1 VLIAVT
7 GAGGFVGGRL
17 TAELARRGHNV
28 IAYSRRPGPSPAL
41 CAERVTYRTWDLS
54 RGPIAPPPGVGAVVH
69 CAARVSDWGAD
80 NAFLKA
86 NVDGTRAVLETFR
99 GPARFVYVSS
109 ASVYDPSRPKRMV
122 TEDTPD
128 AIHYL
133 NAYARTKMLAECVV
147 RDSGRPAL
155 ILRPHVVYG
164 PGDRTLLPRLLAAR
178 RFGRLIA
185 VGDGH
190 NVLSVTHVDNLVQ
203 AILCSIEGD
212 CNAGT
217 FNVADSEM
225 ATLDELLRTLLERLG
240 LPPRI
245 AYIPTWI
252 ATPLAALLECS
263 YRLAGASRAPLLTRY
278 IVCQLANDYTLDISR
293 AQRILG
299 YAPTFTFRDGPLADA
314 GPA

>member
-17 TAELARRGHNV
+17 TGELARRGHNV
-28 IAYSRRPGPSPAL
+28 VAYSRRPALSAAPGP
-41 CAERVTYRTWDLS
+41 ERVTHRTWDVS
-54 RGPIAPPPGVGAVVH
+54 GGPIEAPSDVDAVVH
-69 CAARVSDWGAD
+69 CAARVADWGAEH
-80 NAFLKA
+80 AFVSA

-99 GPARFVYVSS
+99 RVPRFVYVSS
-109 ASVYDPSRPKRMV
+109 ASVYDPARPKRMV
-122 TEDTPD
+122 TEDAPY
-128 AIHYL
+128 AVCYL

-147 RDSGRPAL
+147 RASGRPAL

-178 RFGRLIA
+178 RFGRLVA

-212 CNAGT
+212 CTEGT
-217 FNVADSEM
+217 FNVADSET
-225 ATLDELLRTLLERLG
+225 ATLDELLRTLLERLR

-245 AYIPTWI
+245 AYIPTRI
-252 ATPLAALLECS
+252 ATPLAALLERS

-278 IVCQLANDYTLDISR
+278 IVSQLASDYTLDISR
-293 AQRILG
+293 AQRSLG
-299 YAPTFTFRDGPLADA
+299 YAPTLTFRDGPLA
-314 GPA
+314 